1 MVNAVRRDIFAVP
14 SDSDRAPGCRI
25 LRKAGNTT
33 FSSDGLL
40 DEVLVLREDSAFEYL
55 ESVLSPRSFI
65 ASTELYE
72 SIEDGDVGMFTG
84 RGKVRVILSRR
95 ANHNTLLVTERCD
108 NLCSFCSQPPK
119 QNNDDW
125 LLTQAAMALAAFG
138 SEETVGISGG
148 EPLLYGDAFVN
159 FVDFVQKSSPK
170 TDLHVLSNGRAFSD
184 SSFAM
189 KIGARAN
196 SNITFGIPLYASL
209 ADVHDELVGASG
221 AFSDTVKGLIN
232 AGNAGIPIELRF
244 IPTQL
249 NLDEIVPTIEFV
261 LRCFSNVIQVSI
273 MNLEPTGW
281 ARKNW
286 SYLYCD
292 PSVYSRDLE
301 KGVRMVRDAGLPVS
315 LFNYP
320 LCHLPEELRD
330 DAVKSISDWKNFYP
344 EECDDCELKQSCTG
358 YFSSSQGR
366 FHESPRK
373 IL

>member
-1 MVNAVRRDIFAVP
+1 MVNAVRKDIFSVP
-14 SDSDRAPGCRI
+14 SDIELDPGCRL

-33 FSSDGLL
+33 LSSDGLL
-40 DEVLVLREDSAFEYL
+40 DEVLVLREDSAIEL
-55 ESVLSPRSFI
+55 PESGPSSRSFI
-65 ASTELYE
+65 VSTELYD

-84 RGKVRVILSRR
+84 RGNVRVILSRR

-108 NLCSFCSQPPK
+108 NRCSFCSQPPK

-125 LLTQAAMALAAFG
+125 LLSQAAMALAAFG

-148 EPLLYGDAFVN
+148 EPLLYGDAFVK
-159 FVDFVQKSSPK
+159 FLDFVQKSSPK

-184 SSFAM
+184 SSFAK
-189 KIGARAN
+189 KIGARAS

-209 ADVHDELVGASG
+209 GEVHDELVGAPG

-244 IPTQL
+244 IPTQM

-261 LRCFSNVIQVSI
+261 LRCLSNVIQISI

-286 SYLYCD
+286 SNLYCD
-292 PSVYSRDLE
+292 PSIYARDL
-301 KGVRMVRDAGLPVS
+301 KRGVRMVRDAGLPVL

-330 DAVKSISDWKNFYP
+330 AAVKSISDWKNFYP
-344 EECDDCELKQSCTG
+344 EECDDCVLKQSCSG
-358 YFSSSQGR
+358 YFSSSQGK

-373 IL
+373 IV